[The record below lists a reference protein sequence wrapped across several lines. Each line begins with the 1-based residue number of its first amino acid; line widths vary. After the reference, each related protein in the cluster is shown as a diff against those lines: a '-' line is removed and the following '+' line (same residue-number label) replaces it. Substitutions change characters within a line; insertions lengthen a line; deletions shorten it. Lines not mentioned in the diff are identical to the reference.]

1 MNTKKKS
8 VPAFV
13 RKPEFVTIIILIIM
27 IIVVAVL
34 QGNFFAPSS
43 LQNMIISWTP
53 IILLTLGQA
62 VVIISGGLD
71 MSSGNAMAFMLC
83 ILA

>member
-13 RKPEFVTIIILIIM
+13 RKPEFVTIIILIVM
-27 IIVVAVL
+27 IIVVAAL

-53 IILLTLGQA
+53 IILLTIGQA
-62 VVIISGGLD
+62 MIICPVV
-71 MSSGNAMAFMLC
+71 MQWHLC
-83 ILA
+83 SVFLQVL

>member
-13 RKPEFVTIIILIIM
+13 RKPEFVTIIILIVM
-27 IIVVAVL
+27 IIVVAAL

-43 LQNMIISWTP
+43 SEYDHFLDTDHSSYNRTGSCNYFRW
-53 IILLTLGQA
+53 LGYVQW
-62 VVIISGGLD
+62 
-71 MSSGNAMAFMLC
+71 
-83 ILA
+83 

>member
-27 IIVVAVL
+27 INGIYAL
-34 QGNFFAPSS
+34 YSCRNYEISNTRKRS
-43 LQNMIISWTP
+43 NCIIGM
-53 IILLTLGQA
+53 L
-62 VVIISGGLD
+62 
-71 MSSGNAMAFMLC
+71 SGNGWYRSVKWRICC
-83 ILA
+83 IF